1 MTRKVERLTLDN
13 LAELPGHCST
23 CVCWE
28 LDPVRRDQV
37 RGREDQEKAA
47 WLAMM
52 LREWGTVGRVMR
64 VDGAVVGH
72 LLWAPSLYLPG
83 GDGFATAPVSNDAIL
98 LANGYV
104 APTHRGQGLGRVLVQ
119 AMAKDLLKHG
129 GISAV
134 ETFGAQRPREDV
146 CVLPTDFLLA
156 VGFKTHRPHAA
167 YPRLRMDLRAA
178 VTWREE
184 FEAAAE
190 RLRGVVKRPSRAAPI
205 GQDTRTRL

>member
-1 MTRKVERLTLDN
+1 VTRKVERLTLDN
-13 LAELPGHCST
+13 LADLPGHCST
-23 CVCWE
+23 CVSWE
-28 LDPVRRDQV
+28 LDPVRRAQV

-52 LREWGTVGRVMR
+52 LREWGTVGRVIR
-64 VDGAVVGH
+64 VDGMVVGH
-72 LLWAPSLYLPG
+72 LLWAPALYLPG

-104 APTHRGQGLGRVLVQ
+104 APSHRGQGLGRVLVQ

-167 YPRLRMDLRAA
+167 YPRLRMDLRTA

-190 RLRGVVKRPSRAAPI
+190 RLRGVVKRPSRATPI